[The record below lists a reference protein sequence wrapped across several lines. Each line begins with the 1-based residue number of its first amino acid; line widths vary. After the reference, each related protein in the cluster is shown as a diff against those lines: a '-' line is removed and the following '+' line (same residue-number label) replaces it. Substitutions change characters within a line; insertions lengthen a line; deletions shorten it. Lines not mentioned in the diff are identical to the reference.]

1 MSICTVV
8 LWPGTWSWDDI
19 GCLNVLQW
27 YSDFVAWQ
35 HILTGIYMDILLQIL
50 PFPGEFIILQNIIVA
65 ICVAFVV
72 TNLENYYDIKEIKNK
87 YVDIFIK
94 TLPFY
99 YVIKQ
104 GWINE

>member
-35 HILTGIYMDILLQIL
+35 QYLQAYTWIYYFKCFHFQEDL
-50 PFPGEFIILQNIIVA
+50 
-65 ICVAFVV
+65 
-72 TNLENYYDIKEIKNK
+72 
-87 YVDIFIK
+87 
-94 TLPFY
+94 
-99 YVIKQ
+99 
-104 GWINE
+104 